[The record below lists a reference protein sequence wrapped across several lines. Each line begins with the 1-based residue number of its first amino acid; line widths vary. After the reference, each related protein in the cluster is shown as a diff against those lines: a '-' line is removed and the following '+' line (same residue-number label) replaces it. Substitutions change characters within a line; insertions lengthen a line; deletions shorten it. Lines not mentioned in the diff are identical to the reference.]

1 MDKARRRTAGSAP
14 REPAPSQAAGT
25 LVDARTAIERLGIK
39 MQTLYAYVSRGWIRV
54 VPAVGGKGNLYYVED
69 IEALGARGRGR
80 SMAGASGERMIRWG
94 GNAVMQTSITAIGP
108 EGPRYRGK
116 PAADLV
122 RSHRSFE
129 DCTELLWNGL
139 LPDAPVMWQPAR
151 PGAGFQALADGIT
164 QVAARNHSRRLLSVA
179 VEAYAASLG
188 RNPELTLG
196 APTLAAR
203 QLTQAMAAAT
213 GLLGPKP
220 VYVLNDAPQPIAAV
234 LADNLGIR
242 TTPAHL
248 RILDAALILSAD
260 NELAP
265 ATFAARIA
273 ASAGADLFS
282 CVTTALGAF
291 EGMLTGLGCEQAEA
305 ALAQARTPEAY
316 LDHLKGMLARKSPVP
331 GYGHPLYPDGDP
343 RATLLLELARE
354 IAPVGARGK
363 TALKSVDRAQEELGL
378 KPNLPMA
385 LAVLCAVLSAPAGAP
400 GALMSVGRA
409 AGWVAHALEQRL
421 AGFLVRPRARYIG
434 PS

>member
-1 MDKARRRTAGSAP
+1 MESRRMKTSTSTSRQNASG
-14 REPAPSQAAGT
+14 QASGT

-69 IEALGARGRGR
+69 LDALGARGRAR
-80 SMAGASGERMIRWG
+80 STSGAGGERMIRWG

-108 EGPRYRGK
+108 DGPRYRGK

-122 RSHRSFE
+122 RSHRSYE
-129 DCTELLWNGL
+129 DCTELLWNGI
-139 LPDAPVMWQPAR
+139 LPDAPVVWQPAR
-151 PGAGFQALADGIT
+151 PGAGFSALAEGIV
-164 QVAARNHSRRLLSVA
+164 QVAGRNHSRRLLSVA
-179 VEAYAASLG
+179 VETFAASLG

-196 APTLAAR
+196 APVLAAR

-213 GLLGPKP
+213 GLLARSPT
-220 VYVLNDAPQPIAAV
+220 YMLSDTPQTIAAT
-234 LADNLGIR
+234 LAGNLGIKAG
-242 TTPAHL
+242 PAQL
-248 RILDAALILSAD
+248 RLLDAALILSAD

-273 ASAGADLFS
+273 ASAGADVFS
-282 CVTTALGAF
+282 CITTALGAF

-316 LDHLKGMLARKSPVP
+316 LDNLKALLARKSPVP

-343 RATLLLELARE
+343 RATLLLELARD
-354 IAPVGARGK
+354 IRPLGARAR
-363 TALKSVDRAQEELGL
+363 TALQCVDIACGELGL
-378 KPNLPMA
+378 KPNLPLG
-385 LAVLCAVLSAPAGAP
+385 LAVLCAVLAAPPGAP

-409 AGWVAHALEQRL
+409 AGWVAHAFEQRL

-434 PS
+434 PG

>member
-1 MDKARRRTAGSAP
+1 MESRRKKAPDADRRN
-14 REPAPSQAAGT
+14 AGT
-25 LVDARTAIERLGIK
+25 LVDAQTAIERLGIK
-39 MQTLYAYVSRGWIRV
+39 MQTLYAYVSRGWVRA

-69 IEALGARGRGR
+69 LDALAARGRGR
-80 SMAGASGERMIRWG
+80 SMAGAGAERMIRWG

-116 PAADLV
+116 PAAELV
-122 RSHRSFE
+122 HHHRSFE
-129 DCTELLWNGL
+129 DCTELLWNGM
-139 LPDAPVMWQPAR
+139 LPDTSAVWQPAR
-151 PGAGFQALADGIT
+151 PGAGFEALAQGIV
-164 QVAARNHSRRLLSVA
+164 QVARRNHSRRLLSVA

-196 APTLAAR
+196 APVLAAR
-203 QLTQAMAAAT
+203 QLIQAMSAAT
-213 GLLGPKP
+213 GLLTATPS
-220 VYVLNDAPQPIAAV
+220 YALDDAPQSIAQILAV
-234 LADNLGIR
+234 NLRVGDS
-242 TTPAHL
+242 PQNL
-248 RILDAALILSAD
+248 RLLDAALILSAD

-291 EGMLTGLGCEQAEA
+291 EGMLTGLGCEQAES
-305 ALAQARTPEAY
+305 ALTQASSCDAY
-316 LDHLKGMLARKSPVP
+316 LDHLKNLLARKSPVP

-343 RATLLLELARE
+343 RATLLLDLVRE
-354 IAPVGARGK
+354 VEPAGKRGEM
-363 TALKSVDRAQEELGL
+363 ALQGVDHACNEWGL
-378 KPNLPMA
+378 KPNLPLA
-385 LAVLCAVLSAPAGAP
+385 LAVLSAVLDSPVGAS

>member
-1 MDKARRRTAGSAP
+1 MDKPRRKTVVPGSRGNTPGQAG
-14 REPAPSQAAGT
+14 GT

-69 IEALGARGRGR
+69 LEALGARGRGR
-80 SMAGASGERMIRWG
+80 STAGASGERMIRWG

-108 EGPRYRGK
+108 DGPRYRGK

-122 RSHRSFE
+122 GGHRSFE
-129 DCTELLWNGL
+129 ECTELLWNGV
-139 LPDAPVMWQPAR
+139 LPDAPVVWQPAR
-151 PGAGFQALADGIT
+151 PGAGFQALADGIA

-213 GLLGPKP
+213 GLLAAKP
-220 VYVLNDAPQPIAAV
+220 GYVLSDAPQSVAAT
-234 LADNLGIR
+234 LAHNLGIKA
-242 TTPAHL
+242 TSAHL

-305 ALAQARTPEAY
+305 ALAQSKTADAY
-316 LDHLKGMLARKSPVP
+316 LDQLKGLLARKSPVP

-343 RATLLLELARE
+343 RATLLLELARDVNPM
-354 IAPVGARGK
+354 ATRGR
-363 TALKSVDRAQEELGL
+363 TALKCVDRAQEELGL
-378 KPNLPMA
+378 KANLPMA
-385 LAVLCAVLSAPAGAP
+385 LAVLCAVLAAPAGAP

-434 PS
+434 PA

>member
-1 MDKARRRTAGSAP
+1 MERARRKTIARNSD
-14 REPAPSQAAGT
+14 PSQATGT

-39 MQTLYAYVSRGWIRV
+39 RQTLYAYVSRGWIRV

-69 IEALGARGRGR
+69 LEALGARGRAR
-80 SMAGASGERMIRWG
+80 STASAGGERMIRWG
-94 GNAVMQTSITAIGP
+94 GNAVLQTSITAIGP

-122 RSHRSFE
+122 RAHRSFE
-129 DCTELLWNGL
+129 DCTELLWNGV
-139 LPDAPVMWQPAR
+139 LPDTPVVWQPAR

-164 QVAARNHSRRLLSVA
+164 KVAGGNHSRRLLSVA
-179 VEAYAASLG
+179 VESFAASLG
-188 RNPELTLG
+188 RSPELTLG
-196 APTLAAR
+196 APVLAAR
-203 QLTQAMAAAT
+203 QLIQAMAAAT
-213 GLLGPKP
+213 GLLAGQQSCELDD
-220 VYVLNDAPQPIAAV
+220 VRRPIAAV
-234 LADNLGIR
+234 LAAKMGIEA
-242 TTPAHL
+242 TPANL

-305 ALAQARTPEAY
+305 ALARSKTADAY
-316 LDHLKGMLARKSPVP
+316 LRDLKALLARKNPVP

-343 RATLLLELARE
+343 RAALLLELARE
-354 IAPVGARGK
+354 INPAGARGK
-363 TALKSVDRAQEELGL
+363 TAIMCVDSACDELGL
-378 KPNLPMA
+378 KPNLPLA
-385 LAVLCAVLSAPAGAP
+385 LAVLCAVIAAPAGAP
-400 GALMSVGRA
+400 GALMAVGRA

-434 PS
+434 PA

>member
-1 MDKARRRTAGSAP
+1 MDNPRKKAGP
-14 REPAPSQAAGT
+14 RNARDDASTQATGT
-25 LVDARTAIERLGIK
+25 LVDARAAIERLGVK
-39 MQTLYAYVSRGWIRV
+39 MQTLYAYVSRGWVRV

-69 IEALGARGRGR
+69 LDALGARGRSR
-80 SMAGASGERMIRWG
+80 STAGAGGERMIRWG

-116 PAADLV
+116 SAADLV
-122 RSHRSFE
+122 RGHRSFE
-129 DCTELLWNGL
+129 ECTELLWNGV
-139 LPDAPVMWQPAR
+139 LPDTPVLWQPAR
-151 PGAGFQALADGIT
+151 PGAGFQALADGIA
-164 QVAARNHSRRLLSVA
+164 QVAGRNHSRRLLSVA
-179 VEAYAASLG
+179 VESFAASLG

-220 VYVLNDAPQPIAAV
+220 AYVLNDAPQPIAAV
-234 LADNLGIR
+234 LAEKLGIKA
-242 TTPAHL
+242 TPATL

-305 ALAQARTPEAY
+305 ALAQSRTADAY
-316 LDHLKGMLARKSPVP
+316 LDDLKGLLARKSPVP

-343 RATLLLELARE
+343 RATLLLELAGE
-354 IAPVGARGK
+354 ISPVTARGK
-363 TALKSVDRAQEELGL
+363 VALKCVDRASAELGL
-378 KPNLPMA
+378 KPNLPLA
-385 LAVLCAVLSAPAGAP
+385 LAVLCAVLAVPAGTP

-434 PS
+434 PA

>member
-1 MDKARRRTAGSAP
+1 M
-14 REPAPSQAAGT
+14 
-25 LVDARTAIERLGIK
+25 VDARTAIERLGIK
-39 MQTLYAYVSRGWIRV
+39 MQTLYAYVSRGWIRA

-69 IEALGARGRGR
+69 LEALGARGRGR
-80 SMAGASGERMIRWG
+80 STAGASGERMIRWG

-108 EGPRYRGK
+108 DGPRYRGK

-129 DCTELLWNGL
+129 ECTELLWNGV
-139 LPDAPVMWQPAR
+139 LPDAAVVWQPAR
-151 PGAGFQALADGIT
+151 PGAGFQALAEGIT
-164 QVAARNHSRRLLSVA
+164 QVASRNHSRRLLSVA

-213 GLLGPKP
+213 GLLAARPT
-220 VYVLNDAPQPIAAV
+220 YVLNDAPQSIAAV
-234 LADNLGIR
+234 LADKLDIR
-242 TTPAHL
+242 PTSSHL

-305 ALAQARTPEAY
+305 ALAQSRTADAY

-354 IAPVGARGK
+354 INPMPMRGK
-363 TALKSVDRAQEELGL
+363 IALKCVERAHEELGL
-378 KPNLPMA
+378 KANLPMA
-385 LAVLCAVLSAPAGAP
+385 LAVLCAVLAAPAGTP

>member
-1 MDKARRRTAGSAP
+1 MDNPRKKAAP
-14 REPAPSQAAGT
+14 RNARDDLASQAAGT
-25 LVDARTAIERLGIK
+25 LVDARTAVERLGIK

-54 VPAVGGKGNLYYVED
+54 VPAVGGKGNLYYAED
-69 IEALGARGRGR
+69 LDALGARGRGR
-80 SMAGASGERMIRWG
+80 STAGAGGERMIRWG

-108 EGPRYRGK
+108 DGPRYRGK

-122 RSHRSFE
+122 HAHRSFE
-129 DCTELLWNGL
+129 ECTELLWNGV
-139 LPDAPVMWQPAR
+139 LPDAPVSWQPAR
-151 PGAGFQALADGIT
+151 PGAGFQALADGVA
-164 QVAARNHSRRLLSVA
+164 QVAGRNHSRRLLSVA
-179 VEAYAASLG
+179 VETFAASLG

-213 GLLGPKP
+213 GLLAPKP
-220 VYVLNDAPQPIAAV
+220 AYVLNDTPQSIAAM
-234 LADNLGIR
+234 LADNLGVKPS
-242 TTPAHL
+242 PANL

-305 ALAQARTPEAY
+305 ALAQCRTPDAY
-316 LDHLKGMLARKSPVP
+316 LDHLKALLARKSQVP

-343 RATLLLELARE
+343 RATLLLALARE
-354 IAPVGARGK
+354 TGPVAARGK
-363 TALKSVDRAQEELGL
+363 AALKCVDSACGELGL
-378 KPNLPMA
+378 KPNLPLA
-385 LAVLCAVLSAPAGAP
+385 LAVLCAVLAAPAGAP

-434 PS
+434 PA

>member
-1 MDKARRRTAGSAP
+1 MENSRRKVAAPTAREDASGHV
-14 REPAPSQAAGT
+14 AGT

-54 VPAVGGKGNLYYVED
+54 VPAVGGKGNLYYAED
-69 IEALGARGRGR
+69 LEALGARGRAR
-80 SMAGASGERMIRWG
+80 STTGAGGERMIRWG

-108 EGPRYRGK
+108 DGPRYRGK
-116 PAADLV
+116 SAADLV
-122 RSHRSFE
+122 RAHRTFE
-129 DCTELLWNGL
+129 ECTELLWNGI
-139 LPDAPVMWQPAR
+139 LPDAPVVWQPAR

-164 QVAARNHSRRLLSVA
+164 QVAARNQSRRLLSVA

-213 GLLGPKP
+213 GLLAARPSF
-220 VYVLNDAPQPIAAV
+220 VLDDAPRAIAAV
-234 LADNLGIR
+234 LAGNLGIKA
-242 TTPAHL
+242 TPAHV

-305 ALAQARTPEAY
+305 ALAQAKTADAY
-316 LDHLKGMLARKSPVP
+316 LEHLKGLLARKSPVP
-331 GYGHPLYPDGDP
+331 GYGHPLYPEGDP

-354 IAPVGARGK
+354 IGPAGARGR
-363 TALKSVDRAQEELGL
+363 TALKCVDRAHEELGL
-378 KPNLPMA
+378 KANLPMA
-385 LAVLCAVLSAPAGAP
+385 LAVLCAVLATPAGAP

>member
-1 MDKARRRTAGSAP
+1 MDSRRKKAPDADRRN
-14 REPAPSQAAGT
+14 AGT
-25 LVDARTAIERLGIK
+25 LVDAQTAIERLGIK
-39 MQTLYAYVSRGWIRV
+39 MQTLYAYVSRGWVRA

-69 IEALGARGRGR
+69 LDALAARGRGR
-80 SMAGASGERMIRWG
+80 SMAGAGAERMIRWG

-116 PAADLV
+116 PAAELV
-122 RSHRSFE
+122 HHHRAFE
-129 DCTELLWNGL
+129 DCTELLWNGM
-139 LPDAPVMWQPAR
+139 LPDTSAVWQPAR
-151 PGAGFQALADGIT
+151 PGAGFEALAQGIA
-164 QVAARNHSRRLLSVA
+164 QVARRNHSRRLLSVA

-196 APTLAAR
+196 APVLAAR
-203 QLTQAMAAAT
+203 QLIQAMSAAT
-213 GLLGPKP
+213 GLLTATPS
-220 VYVLNDAPQPIAAV
+220 YALDDAPQSIAQI
-234 LADNLGIR
+234 LAANLRVGDS
-242 TTPAHL
+242 PQNL
-248 RILDAALILSAD
+248 RLLDAALILSAD

-291 EGMLTGLGCEQAEA
+291 EGMLTGLGCEQAES
-305 ALAQARTPEAY
+305 ALVQASSCDAY
-316 LDHLKGMLARKSPVP
+316 LDHLKNLLARKSPVP

-343 RATLLLELARE
+343 RATLLLDLVRE
-354 IAPVGARGK
+354 VGPAGKRGEM
-363 TALKSVDRAQEELGL
+363 ALQGVDHACNEWGL
-378 KPNLPMA
+378 KPNLPLA
-385 LAVLCAVLSAPAGAP
+385 LAVLSAVLDAPVGAS